1 MVEMNEDNGMKDT
14 IDAAAGLMKAVP
26 VYDDLLQPAAQE
38 LGKNLHTVS
47 KVVTVA
53 LAPVRGLVWG
63 FERIETY
70 LGESLSR
77 KLANTPR
84 ENIEPPP
91 VKVAGPVFEAMRFCT
106 EDEELKE
113 MFSNL
118 LANSMDKET
127 KNRSHPAFVEVLKNL
142 TSDEAKILNYIASF
156 KSPNLLNVF
165 PVIDQTA
172 SYPSRNANTVINPL
186 TSVIATNSGCE
197 NPELVATYINNLT
210 RLGVFGVKETPL
222 VKSNVYDE
230 IENSENYKKN
240 QKYIESMDQYL
251 EEPVEHKAIRR
262 HVYMTSFGKDLLDI
276 AVRNKETPQ
285 QSPSK

>member
-1 MVEMNEDNGMKDT
+1 MKDT

-26 VYDDLLQPAAQE
+26 VYNDLLQPAAQE

-47 KVVTVA
+47 RVVTVS
-53 LAPVRGLVWG
+53 LAPVRGLVYG
-63 FERIETY
+63 FEQIEKY
-70 LGESLSR
+70 LSQSLTR
-77 KLANTPR
+77 KLSKTPP
-84 ENIEPPP
+84 ENIESPP

-127 KNRSHPAFVEVLKNL
+127 KSRAHPAFVEVLKNL
-142 TSDEAKILNYIASF
+142 TSDEAKILNHIAYI

-186 TSVIATNSGCE
+186 TSLIATDSGCE

-210 RLGVFGVKETPL
+210 RLGVFEVNGTPL
-222 VKSNVYDE
+222 AKPNVYDE
-230 IENSENYKKN
+230 IENSDNYKKN

-251 EEPVEHKAIRR
+251 EEPVKHKAIKK
-262 HVYMTSFGKDLLDI
+262 HVYVTSFGKDLLDI
-276 AVRNKETPQ
+276 AVRNKEMKQHSQTKQ
-285 QSPSK
+285 